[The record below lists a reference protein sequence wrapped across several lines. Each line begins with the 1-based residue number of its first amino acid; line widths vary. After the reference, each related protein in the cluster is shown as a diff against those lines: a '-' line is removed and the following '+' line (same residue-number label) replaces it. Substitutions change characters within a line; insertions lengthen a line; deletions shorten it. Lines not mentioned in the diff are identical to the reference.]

1 MARRY
6 TRGPFDPFDQPP
18 FGGIREVQ
26 IPRPPRRFWVGLSFI
41 GAALLVIFLTAP
53 IVGFLATVQWFDALG
68 IKGVY
73 LTRVGLE
80 TLLFFAGLI
89 IAFLFGT
96 VNILIALRV
105 RSGRALRAV
114 GIRQRTLFSG
124 AGALGLA
131 AITVISLILAGSAL
145 SKWQEL
151 ALFTHSTNTGVRE
164 PVYGLDVSFYL
175 LTLPFIHSIV
185 NWFFGLFFLVIVL
198 IGGLS
203 LILAATAFLDRY
215 DLLYSHNGVVW
226 GAGYTDVNARSGIAV
241 IRTVIA
247 GLLALGLF
255 ANVVLRRPM
264 IIVAAVATWLVVTI
278 LGLIYPAV
286 VQRIVVQPSE
296 LSQESPYISREIQ
309 ATRQAFALT
318 DVQTAP
324 YTGDASLT
332 RKAVDDDQATIKNL
346 RLWDNRQLQDTYQQ
360 LQS

>member
-18 FGGIREVQ
+18 FGGFREVQ

-53 IVGFLATVQWFDALG
+53 IVGFLATIQWFDALG

-96 VNILIALRV
+96 VN
-105 RSGRALRAV
+105 
-114 GIRQRTLFSG
+114 
-124 AGALGLA
+124 
-131 AITVISLILAGSAL
+131 SLILAGSAL

-151 ALFTHSTNTGVRE
+151 ALFTHSTNTGVHE

-198 IGGLS
+198 IAGLYAWRGDTFDLRLPPRAIAHLSLLVGGLA
-203 LILAATAFLDRY
+203 LVLAATAFLDRY

-226 GAGYTDVNARSGIAV
+226 GAGFVDVNARSGIAV
-241 IRTVIA
+241 IRAVLA

-264 IIVAAVATWLVVTI
+264 IIVAAVVTWLVVSV
-278 LGLIYPAV
+278 LALIYPAI
-286 VQRIVVQPSE
+286 VQRVAVQPSE
-296 LSQESPYISREIQ
+296 LAQETPYISREIQ
-309 ATRQAFALT
+309 GTRQAFAL
-318 DVQTAP
+318 
-324 YTGDASLT
+324 
-332 RKAVDDDQATIKNL
+332 
-346 RLWDNRQLQDTYQQ
+346 
-360 LQS
+360 